1 MQALCVQS
9 VEQIVRHFIG
19 TGGNLQNVQ
28 GGLVGFK
35 RIECG

>member
-19 TGGNLQNVQ
+19 TGGNLHDVQ
-28 GGLVGFK
+28 WG
-35 RIECG
+35 